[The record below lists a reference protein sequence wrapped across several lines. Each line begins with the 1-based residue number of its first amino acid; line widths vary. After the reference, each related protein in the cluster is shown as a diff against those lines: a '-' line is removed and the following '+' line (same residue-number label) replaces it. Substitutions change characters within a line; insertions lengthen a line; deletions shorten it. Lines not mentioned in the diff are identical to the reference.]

1 MPNSASVNLSGRGD
15 LPSIHCSLN
24 YSNGGCFKGD
34 SMLNHVVLLKFKSGV
49 SNADIEE
56 LEKMLDDLPNRIT
69 EIHSYE
75 FGRDVVRSQR
85 SFDFALVSLFANV
98 EALERYQQ
106 HRQHLP
112 VLKKIK
118 QLCENVVTVDFEGS
132 NAGSIDID
140 RPAWDFKPI

>member
-1 MPNSASVNLSGRGD
+1 
-15 LPSIHCSLN
+15 
-24 YSNGGCFKGD
+24 
-34 SMLNHVVLLKFKSGV
+34 MLNHVVLLKFKSGV
-49 SNADIEE
+49 SEADIEE
-56 LEKMLDDLPNRIT
+56 LEKMLEDLPNRIT
-69 EIHSYE
+69 EINSFE
-75 FGRDVVRSQR
+75 FGRDVIRSQR

-118 QLCENVVTVDFEGS
+118 QLCENVATVDFEGS

>member
-1 MPNSASVNLSGRGD
+1 
-15 LPSIHCSLN
+15 
-24 YSNGGCFKGD
+24 
-34 SMLNHVVLLKFKSGV
+34 MLNHVVLLKFKSSV

-56 LEKMLDDLPNRIT
+56 LEKMLDDLPNSIT

-85 SFDFALVSLFANV
+85 SFDFALVSLFANL

-118 QLCENVVTVDFEGS
+118 QLCENVATVDFEGS

-140 RPAWDFKPI
+140 RPAWDFKSI